1 MCPRLGRQ
9 LTIAGGD
16 DGAGSGSLSGMRGA
30 VSGVYG
36 ARSPAASSVAPS
48 SPPPPPEIELEIESW
63 NAPNHASKLPPPAS
77 GLAEEDEAEDEGGPR
92 DTHHLIQA
100 ILQGRGARKAQSST
114 QGVFRSLNTHSL
126 APISGTPRNNSGN
139 SPRGRSLR

>member
-1 MCPRLGRQ
+1 MPAVAPV
-9 LTIAGGD
+9 TAPGG
-16 DGAGSGSLSGMRGA
+16 A
-30 VSGVYG
+30 
-36 ARSPAASSVAPS
+36 PAAAGAKV
-48 SPPPPPEIELEIESW
+48 PPLKIGK
-63 NAPNHASKLPPPAS
+63 AVGRPA
-77 GLAEEDEAEDEGGPR
+77 EKKVEDEDEAEDEGGPR

>member
-1 MCPRLGRQ
+1 MGVPGTFHAASALCEMAVAYGPVPPLKKGK
-9 LTIAGGD
+9 AGG
-16 DGAGSGSLSGMRGA
+16 R
-30 VSGVYG
+30 
-36 ARSPAASSVAPS
+36 PA
-48 SPPPPPEIELEIESW
+48 EKDED
-63 NAPNHASKLPPPAS
+63 
-77 GLAEEDEAEDEGGPR
+77 EDEAEDEDGPR

>member
-9 LTIAGGD
+9 LAGGD

-77 GLAEEDEAEDEGGPR
+77 GMTEEDEAEDELEAVERLASSGVPVANEGSSGSGPLSR
-92 DTHHLIQA
+92 
-100 ILQGRGARKAQSST
+100 QSAWS
-114 QGVFRSLNTHSL
+114 V
-126 APISGTPRNNSGN
+126 
-139 SPRGRSLR
+139 SPWATADEASHT